1 MYIYYIYLYVY
12 IGEEEDGGRYGPLAG
27 AMERLIQAKSFAHF
41 LSTGARLPKSEVCI
55 YIHIYIYIY
64 MYIYTYIIYRYIF
77 ICMYIYMHIFIGSR
91 T

>member
-12 IGEEEDGGRYGPLAG
+12 VGEEEDGGRYGPLAG

-41 LSTGARLPKSEVCI
+41 LSTGALLPKSEVCI
-55 YIHIYIYIY
+55 YIHIYIY